1 MDVSL
6 WSLVYHFFAFFFL
19 AFFLAVS
26 CIKGSYKKKRLFL
39 FTVMTS
45 VVYAI
50 LDELHQYFVPGRYM
64 SLLDMGVD
72 SLGILVAS
80 AIYFVRVRRK

>member
-1 MDVSL
+1 
-6 WSLVYHFFAFFFL
+6 
-19 AFFLAVS
+19 
-26 CIKGSYKKKRLFL
+26 
-39 FTVMTS
+39 MTS